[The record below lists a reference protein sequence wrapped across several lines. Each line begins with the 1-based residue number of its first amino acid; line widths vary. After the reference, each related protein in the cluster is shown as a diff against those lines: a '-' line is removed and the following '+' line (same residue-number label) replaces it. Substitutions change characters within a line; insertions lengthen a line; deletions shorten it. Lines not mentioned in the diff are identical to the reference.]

1 MAGKKR
7 KSGKRLK
14 KKLQSQNM
22 ILNGAIGIVGVL
34 LLGFIISFSRNASHS
49 GIPVEVTFPEIKDQP
64 KLAVEVFKKNP
75 IQDIKIEVL
84 NGCGIQGLAA
94 KTAEFLRLKQLDVV
108 RSDDADHH
116 NYPKTVIIQ
125 RNENIKSLKHV
136 SDSFGV
142 LMNDESRI
150 KIVPDETLGVDV
162 TVILGKDYETFP
174 EFNSFLSSKP

>member
-1 MAGKKR
+1 
-7 KSGKRLK
+7 
-14 KKLQSQNM
+14 M
-22 ILNGAIGIVGVL
+22 ILNGAIGIIGVL
-34 LLGFIISFSRNASHS
+34 LLGFIISFSRNASYN
-49 GIPVEVTFPEIKDQP
+49 GIPVDVTFPEIEDQP
-64 KLAVEVFKKNP
+64 SLAIHVFDKNP

-84 NGCGIQGLAA
+84 NGCGIKGLAA

-116 NYPKTVIIQ
+116 NYPRTVIIQ
-125 RNENIKSLKHV
+125 RNENIESLKHV

-142 LMNDESRI
+142 LINDESRI

-162 TVILGKDYETFP
+162 TVILGKDYESFP